1 MAPSGIR
8 YLCLRSKARN
18 DDREAHPR
26 RDYDGAPQQPLVDG
40 RGDRRLHD
48 LVNGHRLRAAGNRVA
63 LDGDVASRS
72 GRGDA
77 ILHDREDHE
86 RRDRRDEEN
95 CARPHRHQFDYT
107 VPLGA
112 RTLVCFCYQ

>member
-1 MAPSGIR
+1 MS
-8 YLCLRSKARN
+8 
-18 DDREAHPR
+18 EH
-26 RDYDGAPQQPLVDG
+26 QV
-40 RGDRRLHD
+40 RRLPVVENDRIVGIVSLGD
-48 LVNGHRLRAAGNRVA
+48 LAVKEAKDKRVGDTFVHILRAAGNRVA